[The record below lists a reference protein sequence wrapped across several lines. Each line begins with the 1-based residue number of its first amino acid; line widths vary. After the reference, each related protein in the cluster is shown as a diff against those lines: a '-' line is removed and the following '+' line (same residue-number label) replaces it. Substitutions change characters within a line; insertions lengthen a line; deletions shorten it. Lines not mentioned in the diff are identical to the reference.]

1 MKRFELLIEKLN
13 AFKTIIFEK
22 WAVSVPETIV
32 TNLEKSLIT
41 RVEDSKAIILNFDKE
56 LSAILREI
64 HYLRLMGNDAIPE
77 SGIEFSEN
85 QEIYRSYVLNLEQ
98 SVEWYNDVR
107 KKSSEV
113 ELKLIQQEID
123 LIDGLIDRGC
133 NELNWNSAG
142 NLKLNNSHYLDTILS
157 FPTDITDYLNSLRKP
172 VQCLYERMQKI
183 QQNLADIKT
192 VMTSWVRSPLFV
204 RKDGRKDTVLS
215 LDERQERTRTRYKEI
230 EDTAKKIHE

>member
-1 MKRFELLIEKLN
+1 MKRYEKLIEKLD
-13 AFKTIIFEK
+13 AFKTLIFEK
-22 WAVSVPETIV
+22 WSESVPITIV

-41 RVEDSKAIILNFDKE
+41 RVDSEDAKSIILNFDKE

-64 HYLRLMGNDAIPE
+64 HYLRLMNNDAIPE

-107 KKSSEV
+107 KKSSAV

-123 LIDGLIDRGC
+123 LIDALIDRGC

-142 NLKLNNSHYLDTILS
+142 KFTFIM
-157 FPTDITDYLNSLRKP
+157 IR
-172 VQCLYERMQKI
+172 CL
-183 QQNLADIKT
+183 
-192 VMTSWVRSPLFV
+192 
-204 RKDGRKDTVLS
+204 
-215 LDERQERTRTRYKEI
+215 
-230 EDTAKKIHE
+230 

>member
-1 MKRFELLIEKLN
+1 MKRYEKLIEKLD
-13 AFKTIIFEK
+13 AFKTLIFEK
-22 WAVSVPETIV
+22 WSESVPITIV

-41 RVEDSKAIILNFDKE
+41 RVDSEDAKSIILNFDKE

-64 HYLRLMGNDAIPE
+64 HYLRLMNNDAIPE

-107 KKSSEV
+107 KKSSAV

-123 LIDGLIDRGC
+123 LIDALIDRGC

-142 NLKLNNSHYLDTILS
+142 
-157 FPTDITDYLNSLRKP
+157 
-172 VQCLYERMQKI
+172 
-183 QQNLADIKT
+183 
-192 VMTSWVRSPLFV
+192 
-204 RKDGRKDTVLS
+204 
-215 LDERQERTRTRYKEI
+215 
-230 EDTAKKIHE
+230 